1 MVFNLCNGYAL
12 KIGGCMVWLDFSL
25 SRLCGRAMQLI
36 LLGIPIT
43 KATMFASGQ
52 DHTSISLDAADSSTS
67 GFS

>member
-1 MVFNLCNGYAL
+1 
-12 KIGGCMVWLDFSL
+12 MVWLDFSL